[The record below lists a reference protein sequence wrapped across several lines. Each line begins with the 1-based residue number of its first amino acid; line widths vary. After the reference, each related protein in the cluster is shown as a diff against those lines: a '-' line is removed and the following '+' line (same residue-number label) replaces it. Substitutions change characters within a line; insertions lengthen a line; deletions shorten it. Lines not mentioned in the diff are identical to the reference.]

1 MGTNARMILGA
12 ACLGTTGAVCGAEFY
27 PISSVTSST
36 AATDL
41 YPAERLAQGPGLGFD
56 VNEPHTGAGAAASFL
71 WVTTDCNYPCDYYQ
85 EGLPT
90 PVLIFDLG
98 EDRALS
104 EVSNWSFYNDNSGK
118 DFKLRF
124 ATDADGLGNFGTSV
138 SFAPQFTAATID
150 VSLRQSFA
158 FGRTVSARYV
168 EMTVVDNHF
177 RGDGIGG
184 GDRVGLGEVAF
195 AIADAVEEQLLVTA
209 PQEFQALVGETQLSG
224 LGAIPFSFNGSP
236 IAENYWAAALDRNTG
251 NVYFSVP
258 TEGRIYRGNVNDD
271 SATLELFVDRPGA
284 VFHGMAVDVNN
295 GVLLVLDSA
304 GDRIRRY
311 LMSNGGFA
319 GTIGSGA
326 TLQRPNELL
335 FDGSRQWLI
344 VSDSGVDKIQIFSS
358 GLGNLLYELE
368 HVSTQ
373 GVWGLA
379 LDPETGDLIYG
390 SHDRGE
396 VWRWDPLATGATPTL
411 MHSGLSGPR
420 ALAYDRQGRLFCV
433 QSGSGQVTTLGE
445 TPELSYS
452 VVAGG
457 RDLVLYA
464 DCDLNGN
471 YLPDDW
477 ESSQNDPFLL
487 RNSNFAGNVDGD
499 SFSNGLEAALGES
512 GLEVTNGAGFDFV
525 WNGEGQFTVEHLALK
540 KSDYRYQLLLSN
552 DLRNW
557 RSAATLPQVISGAS
571 AYDTWTFEVDVIAEG
586 FPTAE
591 KIFARVGVE
600 LEQ

>member
-1 MGTNARMILGA
+1 MGNNARMILGA
-12 ACLGTTGAVCGAEFY
+12 ACLGTIGLSFGDDFHPVL
-27 PISSVTSST
+27 SVTSST

-41 YPAERLAQGPGLGFD
+41 YPAERLAQGPGSGFD
-56 VNEPHTGAGAAASFL
+56 ANEPHAGAGGSASFV
-71 WVTTDCNYPCDYYQ
+71 WVTTDCDFPCDYFS
-85 EGLPT
+85 EGFPT
-90 PVLIFDLG
+90 PVLIFDLAQ
-98 EDRALS
+98 DSLLS
-104 EVSNWSFYNDNSGK
+104 EISVWSYFNDNSGK
-118 DFKLRF
+118 SFKLRF
-124 ATDADGLGNFGTSV
+124 ATEGDGILNFGSSI
-138 SFAPQFTAATID
+138 SFAPQFTAEAID

-168 EMTVVDNHF
+168 EMTVVDNHYQ
-177 RGDGIGG
+177 GDGSGG

-209 PQEFQALVGETQLSG
+209 PQDFQAMGGETRQSG
-224 LGAIPFSFNGSP
+224 LGAVPFSFNGSP
-236 IAENYWAAALDRNTG
+236 LAENYWAAALDRNTG
-251 NVYFSVP
+251 DLYFSVP

-271 SATLELFVDRPGA
+271 SATLELFVERPGA

-311 LMSNGGFA
+311 LMSNGGSA

-335 FDGSRQWLI
+335 FDSSRQWLI
-344 VSDSGVDKIQIFSS
+344 VSDSGVDKIQIISS
-358 GLGNLLYELE
+358 GLGDLLYELD
-368 HVSTQ
+368 HASTQ

-396 VWRWDPLATGATPTL
+396 VWRWDPLASGDPPTL

-420 ALAYDRQGRLFCV
+420 ALAYDRRGRLFCV
-433 QSGSGQVTTLGE
+433 QSGMGQVTTLGE
-445 TPELSYS
+445 APELTYS
-452 VVAGG
+452 IAAGG
-457 RDLVLYA
+457 RDVVLFA

-471 YLPDDW
+471 YLPDEW

-499 SFSNGLEAALGES
+499 SFSNGLEAALGEN
-512 GLEVTNGAGFDFV
+512 GLEVTNGSGFDFV
-525 WNGEGQFTVEHLALK
+525 WDGEGQFTVAHLALQ
-540 KSDYRYQLLLSN
+540 KSDYRYQLLLSS
-552 DLRNW
+552 DLQNW
-557 RSAATLPQVISGAS
+557 QSATTLPQVTSGVG
-571 AYDTWTFEVDVIAEG
+571 AYDTWTFEIDVVAEG

-600 LEQ
+600 LEE